1 MRREASM
8 LGGALQNALG
18 GSGRLLFGFLL
29 ALLLGR
35 LLGAEGLGIYMI
47 AVAVAGLLEAIAESG
62 PRTATV
68 RYVAHVL
75 AAGESARARRV
86 LRTALALAG
95 GVGLVLTVAALVLT
109 EPAVRQL
116 LPSPDIPQRQ
126 LIWGLAVVSSL
137 PLALTAVLLAATRG
151 AGRMGPTNLT
161 DGLVVPVARIV
172 LFLPLFT
179 LGLAEV
185 AALWSYFLAA
195 LTGLGLAWWF
205 ARRALPDGRSGWEWK
220 EVVPY
225 ASAQGGSGVLDVAL
239 FWADTLII
247 AALLA
252 EGDVGVYGAAVR
264 LALIPTLFLT
274 AFNTAFQPWAA
285 SLWAGGDRLGLGSL
299 YRRVTRLVTALSVP
313 FYLLLAAFPAPL
325 LGVFGTEFPSGAT
338 VLRILAF
345 GQIINVVTGPGAN
358 LLAMTGFPVWNF
370 WNNALLLILNV
381 ATNFLLIPR
390 LGIEGAAWAWA
401 GSLLVVNVARLVE
414 ARLLTGL
421 LPFDRRLAR
430 VLVLGLAGVAL
441 LAVLRPWRVED
452 LGLAVAL
459 GVAFGVLW
467 LIALPVVLPS
477 EDRLLVRD
485 LFKAPRGGDGP
496 APEPAAP
503 ER

>member
-1 MRREASM
+1 M

-18 GSGRLLFGFLL
+18 GGGRLLFGFLL

-47 AVAVAGLLEAIAESG
+47 AVAVAGVLEAVAESG

-68 RYVAHVL
+68 RYVAHLL
-75 AAGESARARRV
+75 AAGESARARPV
-86 LRTALALAG
+86 LRTALALAA
-95 GVGLVLTVAALVLT
+95 GVGLVLVGAALVLT

-116 LPSPDIPQRQ
+116 LPSPDIRPRQ
-126 LIWGLAVVSSL
+126 LIWGLAVISSL

-179 LGLAEV
+179 LGLGEV

-195 LTGLGLAWWF
+195 LTGLGLAWGF
-205 ARRALPDGRSGWEWK
+205 ARRALPYGRPGWEWR
-220 EVVPY
+220 EVIPY

-264 LALIPTLFLT
+264 LALIPTVFLT

-285 SLWAGGDRLGLGSL
+285 SLWAADDRLRLGSL
-299 YRRVTRLVTALSVP
+299 YRQVTR
-313 FYLLLAAFPAPL
+313 LLAAFPVPL
-325 LGVFGTEFPSGAT
+325 LGVFGAEFLPGAT
-338 VLRILAF
+338 VLRILAL
-345 GQIINVVTGPGAN
+345 GQIINVLTGPGAN
-358 LLAMTGFPVWNF
+358 LLAMTGFPFWNF
-370 WNNALLLILNV
+370 WNNALLLVLNV
-381 ATNFLLIPR
+381 AANFLLIPR

-401 GSLLVVNVARLVE
+401 GSLLMVNVARLVE

-430 VLVLGLAGVAL
+430 VLVLGLAGAAL
-441 LAVLRPWRVED
+441 LAVLRPWRVDD
-452 LGLAVAL
+452 LWQAVAL
-459 GVAFGVLW
+459 GIVFGVLW
-467 LIALPVVLPS
+467 LIALPWMLPA

-485 LFKAPRGGDGP
+485 LLGARTPRGGDGP
-496 APEPAAP
+496 APGPAAP

>member
-1 MRREASM
+1 M

-18 GSGRLLFGFLL
+18 GGGRLLFGFLL

-47 AVAVAGLLEAIAESG
+47 AVAVAGVLEAIAESG

-68 RYVAHVL
+68 RYVAHLL
-75 AAGESARARRV
+75 AAGESARARPI
-86 LRTALALAG
+86 LRTALVLAG
-95 GVGLVLTVAALVLT
+95 GVGLALAAAALVLT
-109 EPAVRQL
+109 EPAVRQF
-116 LPSPDIPQRQ
+116 LPSPDIRQRQ
-126 LIWGLAVVSSL
+126 LIWGLAVISSL

-161 DGLVVPVARIV
+161 DGLVVPLTRII
-172 LFLPLFT
+172 LFLPLFA
-179 LGLAEV
+179 LGLSEV

-195 LTGLGLAWWF
+195 LTGLGLAWGF
-205 ARRALPDGRSGWEWK
+205 ARRALPDGRPGWEWG

-225 ASAQGGSGVLDVAL
+225 ASAQGGSGMLDVAL

-264 LALIPTLFLT
+264 LALIPTVFLT

-285 SLWAGGDRLGLGSL
+285 SLWAGGDRVRLGGI
-299 YRRVTRLVTALSVP
+299 YRQVTRLVTTLSVP
-313 FYLLLAAFPAPL
+313 FYLLLAAFSAPL
-325 LGVFGTEFPSGAT
+325 LGVFGAEFPPGAT
-338 VLRILAF
+338 VLRILAL
-345 GQIINVVTGPGAN
+345 GQVINVVTGPGAN
-358 LLAMTGFPVWNF
+358 LLAMAGFPVWNF
-370 WNNALLLILNV
+370 WNNALLLVLNV
-381 ATNFLLIPR
+381 AANFLLIPR
-390 LGIEGAAWAWA
+390 LGIEGAAWAWT
-401 GSLLVVNVARLVE
+401 GSLLVVNVARLLE
-414 ARLLTGL
+414 ARFLTGL

-430 VLVLGLAGVAL
+430 VMVLGLAGAAL

-452 LGLAVAL
+452 LWQAVAL
-459 GVAFGVLW
+459 GIVFGLLW
-467 LIALPVVLPS
+467 LIALPWMLPS

-485 LFKAPRGGDGP
+485 LLRRPRGGDGP
-496 APEPAAP
+496 APGPAAP